1 MTGRRIPLI
10 AILDRLR
17 WQRDPHLWTIPCRD
31 ADGRCAVLRVQVR
44 VSGVAVSASCPGDLT
59 FAPLAVG
66 RLRAALR
73 DAVVAHA
80 VLSTD
85 CSSTKEVDHDFD
97 NSSADRVR
105 PDSHAA

>member
-1 MTGRRIPLI
+1 MTGRRTPLI

-17 WQRDPHLWTIPCRD
+17 WQRDPYLWTIPCRD
-31 ADGRCAVLRVQVR
+31 ADGRRAVLRVQVR
-44 VSGVAVSASCPGDLT
+44 ASGVAVSASCPGDLT
-59 FAPLAVG
+59 FAPLTVG

-80 VLSTD
+80 VLSTN
-85 CSSTKEVDHDFD
+85 CTSTKEVDHDYD
-97 NSSADRVR
+97 NPSAHRNH